1 MMQLIQEIIV
11 DSLMVV
17 GAIFSLLAAVGIVR
31 MPDLYLRMHSS
42 TKAGTLGVGCLLGA
56 CAAHFGEIWVVL
68 QTLLVVG
75 FLFLTAPIASHLIA
89 RAAYF
94 ERVSLWKGTRDN
106 ELERAY
112 RSEGAE
118 KAAARE
124 AELERHARGEW
135 SDAKAEM
142 DAKPGD

>member
-1 MMQLIQEIIV
+1 MAMVQEIIV
-11 DSLMVV
+11 DSLLVV

-56 CAAHFGEIWVVL
+56 CAAYFGEIAVVL
-68 QTLLVVG
+68 QASLVVG

-94 ERVSLWKGTRDN
+94 EHVPLWKGTRDDA
-106 ELERAY
+106 LERAY
-112 RSEGAE
+112 RSESVE

-124 AELERHARGEW
+124 ARLKRSAADVW
-135 SDAKAEM
+135 SDARSEM
-142 DAKPGD
+142 DGPPAD